1 MARNI
6 LTQVLIQLLT
16 RLQNLLIALD
26 QFLFCVLTLGAAYPD
41 ETASSA
47 AWRSE
52 LQGKWQGRFF
62 RPVID
67 WLFWLVQKDHC
78 RKAYESEALGLQLPQ
93 EQRYGYQPPTKP
105 R

>member
-52 LQGKWQGRFF
+52 LQGKWQGKLF
-62 RPVID
+62 RPCID
-67 WLFWLVQKDHC
+67 FILAPLQKDHC
-78 RKAYESEALGLQLPQ
+78 RKAYESEMLGLQLPPD
-93 EQRYGYQPPTKP
+93 QRPGYRSPN
-105 R
+105 